1 MIISK
6 SVDIEI
12 FPNLFSVTFVDLKSY
27 LDTFRDCVDK
37 KGRPKAL
44 TECLTVAEIKH
55 RLDTVKS
62 DIFYISDTDDSQLV
76 ELVGY
81 INKME
86 AHYETTT
93 TIDGN
98 VTQIP

>member
-37 KGRPKAL
+37 KG
-44 TECLTVAEIKH
+44 
-55 RLDTVKS
+55 
-62 DIFYISDTDDSQLV
+62 
-76 ELVGY
+76 
-81 INKME
+81 
-86 AHYETTT
+86 
-93 TIDGN
+93 
-98 VTQIP
+98 